1 MIFVL
6 IFIALTLAAVTAF
19 QFLYL
24 AYLERVELEHKKRI
38 RELERHCREL
48 TAKLNEAEEQI
59 TAQSRLIESLSDTE
73 EVWADV
79 IDVDSRF

>member
-6 IFIALTLAAVTAF
+6 IFIALTLAGITAF

-38 RELERHCREL
+38 RELERHCSEL

-59 TAQSRLIESLSDTE
+59 TAQARLIESLSDGE
-73 EVWADV
+73 EIWADV

>member
-6 IFIALTLAAVTAF
+6 IFISLTLVCITGF

-24 AYLERVELEHKKRI
+24 AYLERVEVEHKKHL
-38 RELERHCREL
+38 RELERHCKEL
-48 TAKLNEAEEQI
+48 TAKLHVAEEKIAEQ
-59 TAQSRLIESLSDTE
+59 AELIESMSGDE

-79 IDVDSRF
+79 IDADR

>member
-6 IFIALTLAAVTAF
+6 IFISLTLACISGF

-24 AYLERVELEHKKRI
+24 AYLERVEMEHKKHL
-38 RELERHCREL
+38 RELERHCKEL
-48 TAKLNEAEEQI
+48 TAKLHDAETQIAEQAKFI
-59 TAQSRLIESLSDTE
+59 DSFSEGE

-79 IDVDSRF
+79 IDVDKRF